1 MKINLL
7 AASLEAP
14 ELTERLEDL
23 AQKMVGIT
31 DKGHMKSL
39 HSQTHGFF
47 PQGESEDGA
56 SASEAKVGCPSVTP
70 VPSGQQPKTTP
81 GTITSTLENWP
92 RLSPLQITREFS
104 TGPGISITSFRS

>member
-1 MKINLL
+1 MKINFL

-14 ELTERLEDL
+14 ELTERLGDL
-23 AQKMVGIT
+23 AQKMVRIT

-56 SASEAKVGCPSVTP
+56 SASEAKAGCPSVTP
-70 VPSGQQPKTTP
+70 VPSDNNPELPLVPSLPPLKT
-81 GTITSTLENWP
+81 GHGCHHC
-92 RLSPLQITREFS
+92 R
-104 TGPGISITSFRS
+104 